1 MVQFDAVS
9 APAAKRLPWRRCMW
23 PSLCLVFVFVIS
35 GCALD
40 LTPGAKP
47 TVESTAPQPDVTR
60 TDAPLAAAAI
70 PTTDPPPVAATVPK
84 ANTPPQAEEIST
96 STRPGDPVMITLQGN
111 DEDGDDLTY
120 VVLSEPASGAL
131 SGSAPFLTYTPRT
144 GFSGAT
150 DTFTYMVNDG
160 QADSPPA
167 TVSILVESVKWVRD
181 GEAIVNNTDPKAPL
195 AYYGGGS
202 TPGYFEEERFT
213 GMFTVYRLSETLIA
227 VDDRWVDRGWEAHN
241 ITIESAFDAPPATLM
256 PGDVVTLTMTFSS
269 NGTVTDGNPGATFQ
283 YGADRSHST
292 IVQPADAL
300 AYFPWASG
308 FDGMAAKRWT
318 LTVPQGQAG
327 DTFQVWAGWWNC
339 AVCNVTWTY
348 RAE

>member
-1 MVQFDAVS
+1 
-9 APAAKRLPWRRCMW
+9 MW
-23 PSLCLVFVFVIS
+23 PSLCLVSVVAIS

-40 LTPGAKP
+40 LTPGTQP
-47 TVESTAPQPDVTR
+47 TAQSTAPQSDVSPADT
-60 TDAPLAAAAI
+60 PLAAAAV
-70 PTTDPPPVAATVPK
+70 PTPDSPSIAATVPK
-84 ANTPPQAEEIST
+84 PNTPPQAEDIAA
-96 STRPGDPVMITLQGN
+96 STRPGDSVMITLQGN

-120 VVLSEPASGAL
+120 TVLSEPASGTL

-160 QADSPPA
+160 QADSSPA
-167 TVSILVESVKWVRD
+167 AVSILVESVKWVRD
-181 GEAIVNNTDPKAPL
+181 GETIVNNTDPKAPL
-195 AYYGGGS
+195 EYYGGGS

-227 VDDRWVDRGWEAHN
+227 VDDRWVDREWEAHN
-241 ITIESAFDAPPATLM
+241 VTIESTFDAPPATLM

-283 YGADRSHST
+283 YGADRSHGTT
-292 IVQPADAL
+292 IQPADAL
-300 AYFPWASG
+300 AYFPWSPT
-308 FDGMAAKRWT
+308 FDGTASKSWT
-318 LTVPQGQAG
+318 LTVPQGQPS